1 MSETTQFL
9 IRHGLPLLFAL
20 VFVEQMGLPIP
31 AVPVLLAAG
40 ALSADGKFSLLLG
53 LLLTVLACLVAD
65 AFWFYLGRYRGNKVL
80 GFLCRISLEPDSC
93 VRRTQNVFTRYGLR
107 GIVVAKFLPGMSTVA
122 PPLAGM
128 SGTHVGRFLLAD
140 GLGSLLYGVAFL
152 GLGYLFSNQIEQIG
166 ASIGNIGG
174 GALGLLAALA
184 AIYIAYK
191 YWQRQRLLR
200 ELRMARITVSDL
212 RRKQEAGE
220 VVTVLDLRSSAALA
234 EDPSIIPGAI
244 RASMEEIKQG
254 HYRLS
259 REQEIVVYCSCPNEE
274 TAARVALLLQRNGF
288 TRVRPL
294 LGGIDAWR
302 EQNYPMEQTRTIVVS
317 AVAPASPAT
326 EDALQ
331 AASLPLP
338 NSDDR
343 IRAKTGT

>member
-1 MSETTQFL
+1 
-9 IRHGLPLLFAL
+9 
-20 VFVEQMGLPIP
+20 
-31 AVPVLLAAG
+31 
-40 ALSADGKFSLLLG
+40 
-53 LLLTVLACLVAD
+53 
-65 AFWFYLGRYRGNKVL
+65 
-80 GFLCRISLEPDSC
+80 
-93 VRRTQNVFTRYGLR
+93 VFTRYGLR

-259 REQEIVVYCSCPNEE
+259 REQEIVVYCSCP
-274 TAARVALLLQRNGF
+274 
-288 TRVRPL
+288 TRRRR
-294 LGGIDAWR
+294 R
-302 EQNYPMEQTRTIVVS
+302 ESHCCFSGMVS
-317 AVAPASPAT
+317 PVFGLCWAGST
-326 EDALQ
+326 HGE
-331 AASLPLP
+331 
-338 NSDDR
+338 NR
-343 IRAKTGT
+343 IIQWNKPGRSS